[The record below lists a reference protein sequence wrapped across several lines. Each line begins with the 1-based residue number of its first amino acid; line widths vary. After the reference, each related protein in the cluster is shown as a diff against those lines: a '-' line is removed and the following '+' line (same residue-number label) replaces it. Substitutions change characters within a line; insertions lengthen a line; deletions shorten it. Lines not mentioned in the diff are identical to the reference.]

1 MKFSQLSVED
11 EGVIQVAAEGKL
23 SGDDLQALGQNP
35 FEAALGPIWFRQ
47 RVLFNMDRVS
57 FIDSSAIGW
66 LIKSHKEFKK
76 HGGRMVVHSL
86 PPHVEQVFKLLSLDK
101 IVTLADG
108 ESSARALMLSGTP
121 A

>member
-11 EGVIQVAAEGKL
+11 EGLIQVAAEGKL
-23 SGDDLQALGQNP
+23 SGEDIQSAGQNP
-35 FEAALGPIWFRQ
+35 FETALGPIWYRQ
-47 RVLFNMDRVS
+47 RVLFSMDRVS

-86 PPHVEQVFKLLSLDK
+86 PSHVEQIFKLLSLDK
-101 IVTLADG
+101 VVTLADD
-108 ESSARALMLSGTP
+108 ETDARALVSAAGV
-121 A
+121 